1 MPLDRKVVGYN
12 PILAVTPGT
21 LGKSFTNSL
30 YYILYTAGMH
40 SPRAGSDPRACFI
53 RPSEQ
58 VKNTRNFFCT
68 TEILLMNLNFIQLS
82 TNLQLITIRNG
93 SSGKNIKPPWA
104 PPGFFLR
111 GANPE
116 TIVYV
121 QRLRGISV
129 YSVYLW
135 NTNTCC
141 PISLCRNRLCQ
152 TLCMNSIL

>member
-30 YYILYTAGMH
+30 YYILYTAGRH

-58 VKNTRNFFCT
+58 VKNPRNFFYM

-82 TNLQLITIRNG
+82 TNLQYNQKRLFWQKYQTTMG
-93 SSGKNIKPPWA
+93 ASGIFSRGCKP
-104 PPGFFLR
+104 R
-111 GANPE
+111 D
-116 TIVYV
+116 
-121 QRLRGISV
+121 
-129 YSVYLW
+129 
-135 NTNTCC
+135 
-141 PISLCRNRLCQ
+141 
-152 TLCMNSIL
+152 